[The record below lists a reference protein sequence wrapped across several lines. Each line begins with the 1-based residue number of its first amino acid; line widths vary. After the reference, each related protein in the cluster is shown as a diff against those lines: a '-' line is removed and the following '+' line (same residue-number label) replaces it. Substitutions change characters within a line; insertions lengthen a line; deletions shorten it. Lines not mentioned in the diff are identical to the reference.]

1 MRNDEDYLGP
11 RPAALVESLRAFPY
25 STPSAVADLIDNSI
39 VAHSTVIQINT
50 TWNDGNPIV
59 EIIDNGDGMSEGQ
72 LREALRFAGSGPSE
86 IRDSSDLGRFGLGLK
101 TASLSQCSRVTVTTI
116 QKGTI
121 SNLGWDVDELRL
133 SGKWEPCKSS
143 AQIIETHKHLL
154 SNQDGTVIRWQ
165 KLDRLL
171 GSDNENHSIDDLDEV
186 FEKVQ
191 DHLEMVFHRF
201 LSRVING
208 QPELSIFINGQKIT
222 PWDPFLESYPIPDE
236 VWKVEESDLV
246 LPNGVS
252 RIIGYV
258 LPTERQAI
266 ADGALDQWEK
276 AGRKRW
282 NKLQG
287 FYVYRLDRLLTI
299 GGYLDLDRL
308 LDEHSKLARICIE
321 LDNKTD
327 NDWLLDVTKSS
338 VTPPVRSRELL
349 NRVAR
354 SVCAKATKRFRSQVF
369 RFCATCKQRPCIC
382 PKARKFEFVWV
393 CPDLYV
399 DDGGK
404 FSINSAHSTIH
415 DFSDRLDSDEKSEF
429 QNILKLIS
437 KTVPLS
443 LLRSVR
449 QEDAGRRGLSLTNLN
464 ESERLIRSIAES
476 LVETRLKKG
485 ENLAVIKE
493 LMLSTEP
500 FSKYPDIVD
509 EVISRHKETI

>member
-1 MRNDEDYLGP
+1 MESDENYLGP

-39 VAHSTVIQINT
+39 FAHSTVIHINT

-59 EIIDNGDGMSEGQ
+59 EIIDNGAGMSETQ

-86 IRDSSDLGRFGLGLK
+86 IRDFSDLGRFGLGLK

-116 QKGTI
+116 QNGTI

-133 SGKWEPCKSS
+133 SGKWEPCNSS
-143 AQIIETHKHLL
+143 KQIIESHKSLL
-154 SNQDGTVIRWQ
+154 SDRDGTVIRWQ

-171 GSDNENHSIDDLDEV
+171 GSDNARHSIDDLDEV

-201 LSRVING
+201 LSRTNEAG
-208 QPELSIFINGQKIT
+208 QPELTILMNGQKIT
-222 PWDPFLESYPIPDE
+222 PWDPFLAFYPVPSE
-236 VWKVEESDLV
+236 VWRVEDSDLV

-252 RIIGYV
+252 RIVGYV
-258 LPTERQAI
+258 LPTEKQAI
-266 ADGALDQWEK
+266 TDGALEMWEK

-321 LDNKTD
+321 LDNNTD

-349 NRVAR
+349 NMVAR
-354 SVCAKATKRFRSQVF
+354 RVGSMATKRFRSKVY
-369 RFCATCKQRPCIC
+369 RYCATCNQRPCIC
-382 PKARKFEFVWV
+382 PRTGFEYVWIS
-393 CPDLYV
+393 PDL
-399 DDGGK
+399 DQPDGK
-404 FSINSAHSTIH
+404 FSINTNHSAIQS
-415 DFSDRLDSDEKSEF
+415 FSNGLNPENKNEF
-429 QNILKLIS
+429 SNILKMIS
-437 KTVPLS
+437 KTIPLLMFRAVS
-443 LLRSVR
+443 E
-449 QEDAGRRGLSLTNLN
+449 EDAGRRGLNFRDDS
-464 ESERLIRSIAES
+464 ESGRILRSILDQ
-476 LVETRLKKG
+476 LVISRLAKG
-485 ENLAVIKE
+485 EDAKAIKD
-493 LMLSTEP
+493 LLLSTEP
-500 FSKYPDIVD
+500 FSDYPDIVD
-509 EVISRHKETI
+509 EVISAHK